1 MKRNPISIRK
11 IILIF
16 LLCLVS
22 SSIKAQK
29 TDLDTLNFKQL
40 NQYMVKADKIRN
52 AGMILTFSGVGIVA
66 AGYITS
72 AIWSSSNSLEGWEV
86 FKTLIPFYLGALIGI
101 PISIVGIPLWAIGGI
116 RNAKAEIALKKFD
129 FKTNKSM
136 AVGIRI
142 LISF

>member
-1 MKRNPISIRK
+1 MKRNLFSKSR

-16 LLCLVS
+16 LLFLAS
-22 SSIKAQK
+22 SSIMAQK
-29 TDLDTLNFKQL
+29 VNLDTLNFKQL

-116 RNAKAEIALKKFD
+116 RNTKAEIALKKFD

>member
-1 MKRNPISIRK
+1 MKKNLFSKSR

-16 LLCLVS
+16 LLFLAS
-22 SSIKAQK
+22 SSIIAQK
-29 TDLDTLNFKQL
+29 VNLDTLNFKQL
-40 NQYMVKADKIRN
+40 NKYMVKADKIRN
-52 AGMILTFSGVGIVA
+52 AGMILTISGVGIVA

-86 FKTLIPFYLGALIGI
+86 FKTLIPFYLGVLVGI
-101 PISIVGIPLWAIGGI
+101 PTSIVGIPLWAIGGI
-116 RNAKAEIALKKFD
+116 RNTKAEIALKKFD